1 MSASGLQD
9 QDELPED
16 ASKESGNENELDME
30 FAVQER
36 RPMDPFIP
44 EMAAYDGQRQLVMG
58 QPLDVADNF
67 PYRHRA
73 QTFAQPLPNPM
84 FHGLGGEGNA
94 VKPREVG
101 RPRNSF
107 DFNDPCMGA
116 DHHDLYNQEGRDTY
130 E

>member
-1 MSASGLQD
+1 MSSVSKEIVDAILDKDNINANEKIYNALYGKSSEQLQARKIEIAKHFFD
-9 QDELPED
+9 PED

-73 QTFAQPLPNPM
+73 QTFA
-84 FHGLGGEGNA
+84 
-94 VKPREVG
+94 
-101 RPRNSF
+101 
-107 DFNDPCMGA
+107 
-116 DHHDLYNQEGRDTY
+116 
-130 E
+130 